1 MDPVTEARVRTG
13 IRLPLMILTEAGRID
28 RATSIAGNPRESR
41 HKAAFSS
48 SACNESEPG
57 GAVKKGGLR
66 VDNENLWPSSQ
77 TTEDHERFHPEADS
91 VFVAYWRTSNS
102 EK

>member
-48 SACNESEPG
+48 SACNESEPRG
-57 GAVKKGGLR
+57 TVKTLR
-66 VDNENLWPSSQ
+66 FLLLLLNSVMEFVNLWASL
-77 TTEDHERFHPEADS
+77 
-91 VFVAYWRTSNS
+91 NS
-102 EK
+102 ENCF